1 MGDEYNISKNEII
14 PLNLLEL
21 ILLGLLKTSFS
32 CETDH
37 YKILTKVA
45 KLQVVA
51 LAAERCATWNENLVE
66 GVGVRVVVIC
76 NTLSPTINHH
86 DPTIPRLNTMN
97 LIPDG
102 SWESACPLILHQ
114 GSF

>member
-1 MGDEYNISKNEII
+1 MGDEYNISKNEIV

-32 CETDH
+32 CETDP

-51 LAAERCATWNENLVE
+51 LAAERCAT
-66 GVGVRVVVIC
+66 
-76 NTLSPTINHH
+76 
-86 DPTIPRLNTMN
+86 
-97 LIPDG
+97 
-102 SWESACPLILHQ
+102 
-114 GSF
+114 